1 MAVTNTGTNEE
12 KMEIITELYNYAT
25 RKLEINP
32 NNYRIIIKSRN
43 NPMNRN
49 HE

>member
-1 MAVTNTGTNEE
+1 MSIV
-12 KMEIITELYNYAT
+12 TELYNYAT
-25 RKLEINP
+25 RNLEIDP
-32 NNYRIIIKSRN
+32 NNYRILIKSRN